1 MECILSREM
10 LAHVKQN
17 LEAEHTVTIRSH
29 HFKLESQESEGLIID
44 PLLLKRVFVDSIR
57 RDEASLSSQGPVEF
71 EGTTVV
77 AQIEVHNPP
86 QAEEPLP
93 PGHTSHKPDPTNED
107 TTQQRFSILDLVG
120 SESESTSEMENGP
133 SQKKDDGVTTEGV
146 VLRKSRI
153 SRDERN
159 RKGIATLLDL
169 VGDEDEDDDDDEED
183 DGEDDDE
190 ELQEDDGQGTNLVK
204 RV

>member
-1 MECILSREM
+1 M

-17 LEAEHTVTIRSH
+17 LETEHTVTIRSH

-44 PLLLKRVFVDSIR
+44 PSLLKRVFVDSIR
-57 RDEASLSSQGPVEF
+57 RDEAPLSSQGPVES

-86 QAEEPLP
+86 QVEEPLP
-93 PGHTSHKPDPTNED
+93 PGHTSNKPDPTNED

-146 VLRKSRI
+146 PLRKSRI

-169 VGDEDEDDDDDEED
+169 VGDEDEDDDEDDEDED
-183 DGEDDDE
+183 DGEDDE
-190 ELQEDDGQGTNLVK
+190 ELQEDDGQGKNLVK